1 MYGIEVENRKIIGKA
16 AHLQGEREYCYEKE
30 NQKHNVH
37 YSFNHS
43 CCGDQSIYAI
53 WSIMGKRRIWGN
65 EKRKSGEK
73 FLETFPESRN
83 FIKISTVEND
93 TTIVYLGITGTC
105 GNYAIFQKSAI
116 LNRWFVA
123 ETSTIIRAEL
133 CDSPT
138 WGRVYLAMNKQNIVK
153 AVVEKDGNLSEIE
166 IDPAQPLIV
175 ITDYDIDSITF
186 FTESGEAL
194 SEKEFLNTVY

>member
-1 MYGIEVENRKIIGKA
+1 MKKKTKNITFIIVLIIVVVVINLFMLYGRLWARGGF
-16 AHLQGEREYCYEKE
+16 GETKKE
-30 NQKHNVH
+30 NL
-37 YSFNHS
+37 
-43 CCGDQSIYAI
+43 A
-53 WSIMGKRRIWGN
+53 
-65 EKRKSGEK
+65 EK

-138 WGRVYLAMNKQNIVK
+138 WGRVYLAMNKHNIVK

-186 FTESGEAL
+186 FTESGEEL